1 MQGLVH
7 SRAAEMLGV
16 TVKMEME
23 AVMVVMVVMVV
34 TVVMPVKMMKL
45 HFPRSHP
52 VLFPHHFL

>member
-1 MQGLVH
+1 MAT
-7 SRAAEMLGV
+7 S
-16 TVKMEME
+16 TVVVLAMVGMVV
-23 AVMVVMVVMVV
+23 VMGVMVVMVV